1 MGFSLVVPVI
11 DQRVHSCRRCRGKK
25 DATSVRLLP
34 SVKTR
39 PLVATTDKHGTA
51 EMAHSVD
58 LEEQIRSGENR
69 IREIVVS
76 VVPAP
81 EPQSAPPDPIPR
93 ISRLMALAIHFD
105 GLIRDGVVKNYA
117 DLARLGGVS
126 RARIT
131 QIMNL
136 LNLPPWK
143 QEELLFLEGGQGRA
157 QVTERDLRMWRPH
170 STKIP

>member
-1 MGFSLVVPVI
+1 MNLTIETPIHFK
-11 DQRVHSCRRCRGKK
+11 RAKAGKK
-25 DATSVRLLP
+25 T
-34 SVKTR
+34 
-39 PLVATTDKHGTA
+39 VAVG
-51 EMAHSVD
+51 
-58 LEEQIRSGENR
+58 
-69 IREIVVS
+69 
-76 VVPAP
+76 PAP

-143 QEELLFLEGGQGRA
+143 QEEILFLDGGSGRIEL
-157 QVTERDLRMWRPH
+157 TEREMRRDSSPVIWQ
-170 STKIP
+170 S

>member
-1 MGFSLVVPVI
+1 MSISIETPIHFK
-11 DQRVHSCRRCRGKK
+11 RAKAGKK
-25 DATSVRLLP
+25 T
-34 SVKTR
+34 
-39 PLVATTDKHGTA
+39 VAVG
-51 EMAHSVD
+51 
-58 LEEQIRSGENR
+58 
-69 IREIVVS
+69 
-76 VVPAP
+76 PAP
-81 EPQSAPPDPIPR
+81 EPQSAPPDPISR

-143 QEELLFLEGGQGRA
+143 QEELLFLDGSDAGRDA
-157 QVTERDLRMWRPH
+157 VTERKMRKVLLKWFQ
-170 STKIP
+170 